1 MSEEWRLSGSS
12 EIGEKCVRK
21 TKGKKKK
28 KKKGRLYNK
37 SLKSSPKKKK
47 DLGRV

>member
-1 MSEEWRLSGSS
+1 MKLSGSS
-12 EIGEKCVRK
+12 ERGEKCLRK
-21 TKGKKKK
+21 TKGEKK

-37 SLKSSPKKKK
+37 DLGPKKKK